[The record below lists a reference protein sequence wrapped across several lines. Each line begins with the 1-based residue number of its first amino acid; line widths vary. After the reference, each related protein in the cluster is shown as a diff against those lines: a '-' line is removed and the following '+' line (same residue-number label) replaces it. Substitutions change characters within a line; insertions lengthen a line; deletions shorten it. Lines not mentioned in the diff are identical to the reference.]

1 MIIKQ
6 MLMSAVEI
14 RTEIDNLLDV
24 VQSKNESF
32 LKVVHSMLT
41 TYAKELED
49 PILGYDADGNPLYV
63 SEAKAAFRAELEGVK
78 RGEYM
83 TIEEF
88 EKESETW

>member
-1 MIIKQ
+1 
-6 MLMSAVEI
+6 MSAVEI
-14 RTEIDNLLDV
+14 RAEI
-24 VQSKNESF
+24 QSYLEQVKDESF
-32 LKVVHSMLT
+32 LKVVHSMLA

-49 PILGYDADGNPLYV
+49 PILGYDADGKPLYV
-63 SEAKAAFRAELEGVK
+63 SEAKKAFRAELEGVK